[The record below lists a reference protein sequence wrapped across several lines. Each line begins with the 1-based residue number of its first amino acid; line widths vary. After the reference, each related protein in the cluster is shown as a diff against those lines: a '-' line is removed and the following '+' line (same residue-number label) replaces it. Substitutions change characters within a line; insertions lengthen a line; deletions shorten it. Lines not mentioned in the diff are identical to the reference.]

1 MVTPALALEGVRVL
15 EFGIYAAVPFAGSV
29 LGDMGA
35 DVIKV
40 EPPRGD
46 AQRHADSYIA
56 PGYSAHFFGLNR
68 SKRSLALD
76 LGKPDAEP
84 VLRGLLAS
92 ADVVLVNYRREAAV
106 KLGLDFESV
115 SAANDRIVYCGL
127 TGWGDSGPRAGEPG
141 IDILAQAAG
150 GLMGVT
156 GEKGGPPVKPG
167 PSVADF
173 MAAQL
178 LVSGALAGLRVRD
191 RDGQGQEITLNLL
204 DGVFALLPTMVTP
217 YAVSGVPIVAEGSA
231 HPNVVPYQA
240 FEAAD
245 KWFVLACPSD
255 KFFLKVAEV
264 LGLDDWLS
272 DDSLGTIAGRKA
284 RRDEVVGRLSEVFAT
299 RKAAEWLSVL
309 SAAGVPCAPVNSLA
323 EAMDDPQT
331 VHNGTVT
338 ELTHPRF
345 GSYKAVQNPLRL
357 SRTPVRARGYAA
369 DLGEHSREILRELG
383 FDAAAVEAL
392 LCRGVVAEPAGGGG

>member
-1 MVTPALALEGVRVL
+1 MPALEGVRVL
-15 EFGIYAAVPFAGSV
+15 EFGIYAAVPYASSI

-40 EPPRGD
+40 EPPGGD

-68 SKRSLALD
+68 SKRSLAVD

-92 ADVVLVNYRREAAV
+92 ADVVLVNYRLEAAV
-106 KLGLDFESV
+106 KLGLDYECV
-115 SAANDRIVYCGL
+115 AAVNDRIVYGGL
-127 TGWGDSGPRAGEPG
+127 TGWGEGGPRAAEPG

-156 GEKGGPPVKPG
+156 GEKGGPPIKPG
-167 PSVADF
+167 PSLADF

-178 LVSGALAGLRVRD
+178 LVSGVLAGLRARD
-191 RDGQGQEITLNLL
+191 RDGQGQKIALNLL
-204 DGVFALLPTMVTP
+204 DGVFAFLPTMVTP
-217 YAVSGVPIVAEGSA
+217 STVSGVPIVAEGSA
-231 HPNVVPYQA
+231 HPNLVPYQA

-255 KFFLKVAEV
+255 KFFVKVAEV

-272 DDSLGTIAGRKA
+272 DESLSTIAGRKA
-284 RRDEVVGRLSEVFAT
+284 RRDEVVGRLAEVFRSRT
-299 RKAAEWLSVL
+299 AAEWLGVL

-323 EAMDDPQT
+323 EAIDDPQA

-345 GSYKAVQNPLRL
+345 GSYRAVQNPLRL
-357 SRTPVRARGYAA
+357 SRTPVEARGYAA
-369 DLGEHSREILRELG
+369 DLGEHSRQILQEIG
-383 FDAAAVEAL
+383 FDVAAVEDL
-392 LCRGVVAEPAGGGG
+392 LRSGVVTEPTRAGA